1 MKKANKFKDVPQIPK
16 NKFSAVVEAAK
27 QGKPQVVTER
37 GVPAVV
43 VISFEDF
50 AKFRHAEKMAVPSF
64 NEHLLNMPTDEG
76 EFERSEVSLREVAL

>member
-1 MKKANKFKDVPQIPK
+1 MSLVQWSLQNAKH
-16 NKFSAVVEAAK
+16 KFSAVVEAAK
-27 QGKPQVVTER
+27 QGKPQVVTKR

-50 AKFRHAEKMAVPSF
+50 AKFQHVEKMAVPSF